1 MKDRTYYEVKFRDYP
16 DVVTKKEFLTILDN
30 IDPKTAAKL
39 FQDNTVNHFRIGR
52 FYYIPKQSVIDFLVS
67 EEYIQFRKR
76 VEWSRY
82 RFCSDADEKVRR
94 KILLLCEQPQTRR
107 NLMYMLDIPSRK
119 TFIRLYLK
127 PMLESG
133 ELQMTIPD
141 HPNISTQRYVRVR
154 KQAIAPL

>member
-1 MKDRTYYEVKFRDYP
+1 MQDRTYYEVKFRDYP
-16 DVVTKKEFLTILDN
+16 DVVTKQNFQVMLDN
-30 IDPKTAAKL
+30 ISGGTATKL
-39 FQDNTVNHFRIGR
+39 FKENAVRTIRIGR
-52 FYYIPKQSVIDFLVS
+52 ILYIPKKSVIDFLCS
-67 EEYIQFRKR
+67 EKYEEFRQR

-82 RFCSDADEKVRR
+82 RFCSGADEKVRR

-133 ELQMTIPD
+133 ELRMTIPD
-141 HPNISTQRYVRVR
+141 HPNISTQRYIRVR
-154 KQAIAPL
+154 K